1 MEKPILFSTPMVKA
15 ILEGRKT
22 QTRRI
27 IKKQPVWDEDSGYK
41 YWDNLMFDIH
51 DDLLET
57 MYMPDHSPYGEIG
70 HNLWVRETFYAYGHW
85 TLVTNVGEEPVKKQY
100 HFNNLTLSEG
110 KNYFYEDCP
119 PATELIC
126 KGRFGLGYFKR
137 PSIFMPKA
145 ACRTKLEITNIT
157 AERLQD
163 ISEED
168 AIAEGMILEEVKIDS
183 LSLGWWYKFGDNVK
197 RFEEAKMAY
206 MALWDNINGK
216 QSWDENPWVWVIEFK
231 RLT

>member
-22 QTRRI
+22 KTRRI

-57 MYMPDHSPYGEIG
+57 MYMPDHCSYGEIG

-85 TLVTNVGEEPVKKQY
+85 TLVTTVGLSSVKKEW
-100 HFNNLTLSEG
+100 HFNDLTLSEG

-168 AIAEGMILEEVKIDS
+168 AIAEGVIGVS
-183 LSLGWWYKFGDNVK
+183 RSGGFGYGLSKEWDYNLPMHETTPIKAYKL
-197 RFEEAKMAY
+197 
-206 MALWDNINGK
+206 LWELINGDG
-216 QSWDENPWVWVIEFK
+216 SWDENPWVWVIELK
-231 RLT
+231 KI